1 MTEKS
6 MMLKEFFIKEFSDLY
21 DKMREC
27 DHSLPGKLNP
37 YHEEGDVWTHTE
49 MVLDALPSTVSDSV
63 VVAALLH
70 DIGKVYTRE
79 EKDGKVY
86 FTDHASRSTFEAI
99 DIVNHISKT
108 LMYSFENVSCI
119 DVLNL
124 INLHYLFFNYTNSQ
138 TEKNADKLA
147 KMLYQYGLIFYNDLV
162 NLVKADHAGRISN
175 QKIMVSDEFLELVKV
190 KIEDLINNFSYNKSI
205 KDNYIKLLVG
215 IPYSGK
221 SFYLDNYSSKNNNNQ
236 VIVSRDALITNK
248 YPDLDYHEAW
258 KLVDH
263 DAINL
268 ELDSI
273 FRAAVKNNK
282 NIVVDMTNL
291 SKKSRNSKLSQ
302 IPKNYS
308 KTAIVFYTGMS
319 KIKERIEKRKDK
331 NISQYVLDRMMN
343 SFQLPTYSEFDE
355 IYFKVTV

>member
-6 MMLKEFFIKEFSDLY
+6 MILKEFFIKEFSDLY

-27 DHSLPGKLNP
+27 DHGLSDKLNP

-79 EKDGKVY
+79 VTSEGKVR
-86 FTDHASRSTFEAI
+86 FFNHASRSTFEAI

-124 INLHYLFFNYTNSQ
+124 INLHCVFFNYTNSQ

-147 KMLYQYGLIFYNDLV
+147 KMLYQYGLLFYNDLV
-162 NLVKADHAGRISN
+162 NIVKADHYGRITSQKTKVSN
-175 QKIMVSDEFLELVKV
+175 EFFELVKV
-190 KIEDLINNFSYNKSI
+190 KIKNLIDNFDCSKNI
-205 KDNYIKLLVG
+205 KDNYIDLLIG

-221 SFYLDNYSSKNNNNQ
+221 SFFLENYVNNSDI
-236 VIVSRDALITNK
+236 VIISRDNLIMKK
-248 YPDLDYHEAW
+248 YPELSYNEAW
-258 KLVDH
+258 KLVDQN
-263 DAINL
+263 AINL
-268 ELDSI
+268 ELDSL
-273 FRAAVKNNK
+273 FRSAVKDNK
-282 NIVVDMTNL
+282 NIIVDMTNL
-291 SKKSRNSKLSQ
+291 SRKSRNSKLSQ
-302 IPKNYS
+302 VSKNYNKKAS
-308 KTAIVFYTGMS
+308 VFYTGMG
-319 KIKERIEKRKDK
+319 KIKERIKKRKDK
-331 NISQYVLDRMMN
+331 NIDQLVLNRMMN